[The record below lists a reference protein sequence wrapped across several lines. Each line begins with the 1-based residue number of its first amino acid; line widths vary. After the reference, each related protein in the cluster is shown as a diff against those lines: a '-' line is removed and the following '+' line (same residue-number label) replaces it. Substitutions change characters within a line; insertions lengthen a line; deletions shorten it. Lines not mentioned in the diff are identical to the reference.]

1 MRRALLFTRPGF
13 SGGTWNA
20 DHDDHGDH
28 HGGDHGNH
36 GGDDDEHADKEGPC
50 KLVCRPE
57 VCELLNDTM
66 YDVSCEAS
74 GT

>member
-1 MRRALLFTRPGF
+1 MLITMIMVIIMVVIMVIMVCR
-13 SGGTWNA
+13 
-20 DHDDHGDH
+20 
-28 HGGDHGNH
+28 NH